1 MSICVITVIHKKVLS
16 DQKKDLKVAESPI
29 DEMILK
35 QWFILSIL

>member
-1 MSICVITVIHKKVLS
+1 MITVIHKKVLS
-16 DQKKDLKVAESPI
+16 DQKKKDLKVAESPV